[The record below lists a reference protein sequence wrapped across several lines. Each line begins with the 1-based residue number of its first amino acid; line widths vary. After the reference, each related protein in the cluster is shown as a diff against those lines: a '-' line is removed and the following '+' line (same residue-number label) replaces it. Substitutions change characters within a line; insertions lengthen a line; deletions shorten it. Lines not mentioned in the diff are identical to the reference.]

1 MRFDLHVHSCYS
13 KDSSAD
19 IDSIIMHAEKNGLDG
34 IAVCDH
40 DTIDGGIAC
49 AKRAKELGTNLI
61 IIPGIEIMSSKGH
74 ILVLGIN
81 ENIEPQLSPEKT
93 IKRARELGGVVI
105 IPHPFKLTSHG
116 IGYVEG
122 LDIDAVETLNSRCL
136 DNRPNRK
143 AKMAAESLNLP
154 QVGGSDAHT
163 PQMVGQAYTEIDV
176 EDDTVDANAI
186 LMAIRQ
192 GKVCAGG
199 EKTPPAIVIKQMFV
213 GFVKKIGR
221 KIGIVA

>member
-1 MRFDLHVHSCYS
+1 
-13 KDSSAD
+13 
-19 IDSIIMHAEKNGLDG
+19 MHAKKNGLDG
-34 IAVCDH
+34 IAICDH
-40 DTIDGGIAC
+40 DTIEGGIAC
-49 AKRAKELGTNLI
+49 AKRAEELGTDLI
-61 IIPGIEIMSSKGH
+61 VIPGVEVMSSKGH
-74 ILVLGIN
+74 ILVLGVN
-81 ENIEPQLSPEKT
+81 ENIEPHLSPEKT

-136 DNRPNRK
+136 DDRPNKK
-143 AKMAAESLNLP
+143 AKRAADSLNLP

-176 EDDTVDANAI
+176 EDNPVDVNST

-192 GKVCAGG
+192 GKVRVGG
-199 EKTPPAIVIKQMFV
+199 KKTPPAIVIKQMIV
-213 GFVKKIGR
+213 GSIKKIIRIFGT
-221 KIGIVA
+221 KT